1 MFNSVEYESG
11 GSTIVVFWYGY
22 GNIKRKLPHHLLQ
35 KPNQKKEL
43 KNNAHCSINMVF
55 RNGGTKKT
63 TQGKKDGRRVIIFN
77 KK

>member
-22 GNIKRKLPHHLLQ
+22 GNLKRKLPYHLLQ

-43 KNNAHCSINMVF
+43 KNNARIAQSTWFSEMEVQRKPHKEKRM
-55 RNGGTKKT
+55 G
-63 TQGKKDGRRVIIFN
+63 DE
-77 KK
+77 